1 MHGDNTFSFS
11 LVGSTHPAKYR
22 PRVYVTI
29 TTNTCEL
36 ILADALDA
44 VQMQIMEMSA
54 IIRRSLRAQSLKFV
68 LPRWGLLSTW
78 HENNIFLVV
87 I

>member
-44 VQMQIMEMSA
+44 MEMSA